1 MSVDVNSPYRLDAEG
16 RSLRF
21 CSEACRAD
29 YARAMDGESVPGVA
43 FACVMHPDGRQD
55 RPGECAVC
63 GMTLAPVRTTVAGDS
78 PLRPEGGVLRR
89 LRAALRL

>member
-1 MSVDVNSPYRLDAEG
+1 MSVDVNSPFRLEG
-16 RSLRF
+16 DNSLRF

-29 YARAMDGESVPGVA
+29 YARAIAGESVPGVA
-43 FACVMHPDGRQD
+43 FACEMHPEGRQD
-55 RPGECAVC
+55 WPGECAVC
-63 GMTLAPVRTTVAGDS
+63 GMKLAPVRTALAGDS